1 MSSVRQKLT
10 YKKRERLKKHIT
22 NDFIL
27 LHIKRQIKSKEKIY
41 KDIRFIK
48 LWKNYI
54 K

>member
-10 YKKRERLKKHIT
+10 YKKRERLKTYT

-41 KDIRFIK
+41 EDIRFIR